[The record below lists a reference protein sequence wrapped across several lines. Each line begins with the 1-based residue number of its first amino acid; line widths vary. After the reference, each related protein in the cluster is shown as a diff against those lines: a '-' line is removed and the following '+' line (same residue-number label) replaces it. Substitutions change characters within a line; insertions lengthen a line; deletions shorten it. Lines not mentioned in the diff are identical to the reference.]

1 MKIQKLNVERC
12 GGWSDLTLPLATDGL
27 TVFYGPNEAGKSTLM
42 RFIRGVLYGFEPRDE
57 FGLGARPGRNAC
69 AGELL
74 LRDGDDE
81 YTVRRESEWNGR
93 GGLRVTTRDAVLDPE
108 SAIDRLR
115 AQVSRDVF
123 ERVFAVGLSELQ
135 ELGTLQGAEVARHV
149 YEMSLGLEGRRIV
162 AAWEQGA
169 ADRRALWD
177 ADSGDGE
184 LPRLTS
190 DIRSIDVRL
199 QECRQRDARIDAA
212 EQQRDRLLEIIDDQ
226 RARQRGL
233 HEQLRGHQFL
243 DRVWGPWRRQQDLI
257 AERDTLQALD
267 EFPEN
272 GVPRLDELDL
282 EIADRQRQRRRLRA
296 EAARIRQHAAG
307 TRPDDPIRRH
317 GSAVERLSEQAIEL
331 EEIELHLPQRR
342 GDAQQARRAMEDS
355 LRSLGSGWNEARIE
369 RLVDIPAVTRELFE
383 QARRYRAQLVH
394 RSRMIR
400 RYQRWSS
407 ELQQEQGIQA
417 SALRAYDGSSPE
429 EAREELSRRIEV
441 LEQLQSL
448 KLQADVRAQGVAA
461 LQEQLRSIE
470 SPRELPPY
478 YYTVLTLFGIGG
490 AALVVLGG
498 YRVFAGL
505 ATGGA
510 WLIGLILALVGVCC
524 AGLTWTMKQQFDPST
539 ESTKP
544 LRKRLAAAED
554 ELDDVRRDLG
564 RLSREFILNPRLRG
578 DRKAADAAEPASIE
592 EQLLDA
598 RQQFSRLEHAS
609 RDLAAL
615 QVRRE
620 RMGELRSAIRELQR
634 GVSEARRNW
643 CHALTQVGL
652 DESLQIKGSL
662 AAWETAM
669 TARQAFRSWNAARQ
683 KLETDEQR
691 LQAFRSEI
699 ALLAEE
705 LDDDEPGPASVFERV
720 AGWRQRWDDVCTARE
735 RLSLARQELR
745 ARRQESRELRQQLR
759 QFRQDRASLLA
770 SVGAADRAEFLT
782 LHRTYQRS
790 IEIDEL
796 LADLRDELATAARSE
811 PELAIV
817 EDDLQRLDPEE
828 NRLAIATVRNELADL
843 EQDLQRSHEELGQ
856 VRQSLETWEADRT
869 EIELRCERAQ
879 RLHELHDA
887 TERWCAVE
895 LALELLESQR
905 TQLERDCQPETLARA
920 SRYLE
925 QLTLSRYERVWM
937 PLGERRLV
945 VDDDQ
950 QQSLRVEQLS
960 NGTREQLF
968 LAIRLAL
975 IDQFRERGVELPVIL
990 DDVFVNFDQLRT
1002 EAAIDT
1008 LVDYARGGRQVL
1020 MFTCHLHL
1028 ARMCE
1033 DTGVRTI
1040 LLPDSTTTPRRRV
1053 G

>member
-12 GGWSDLTLPLATDGL
+12 GGWSDLSLPLAADGL
-27 TVFYGPNEAGKSTLM
+27 TVLYGPNEAGKSTLM
-42 RFIRGVLYGFEPRDE
+42 RFIRGVLYGFDPRDE
-57 FGLGARPGRNAC
+57 VGLGARPGRHSC

-74 LRDGDDE
+74 LRDGDEE

-93 GGLRVTTRDAVLDPE
+93 GGLRVTTRDAVLDSE

-115 AQVSRDVF
+115 GQVSRDLF

-149 YEMSLGLEGRRIV
+149 YEMSLGDAGRRIL

-169 ADRRALWD
+169 ADRRSLWD
-177 ADSGDGE
+177 AESGSGE

-190 DIRSIDVRL
+190 EIRSLDARL

-212 EQQRDRLLEIIDDQ
+212 EQERDRLLEMIDDQ
-226 RARQRGL
+226 RSRQRGL
-233 HEQLRGHQFL
+233 QEQLRGHQFL
-243 DRVWGPWRRQQDLI
+243 DRVWGPWRRQQDLM
-257 AERDTLQALD
+257 AERDALD
-267 EFPEN
+267 ALDDFPEQ
-272 GVPRLDELDL
+272 GLERLDELDL
-282 EIADRQRQRRRLRA
+282 ELADLQRQRRRLRA

-307 TRPDDPIRRH
+307 ARINDPIRRH
-317 GSAVERLSEQAIEL
+317 GAAVERLAEQAAEL
-331 EEIELHLPQRR
+331 EELEAQLPRR
-342 GDAQQARRAMEDS
+342 RNDVQAARLAMEHS
-355 LRSLGSGWNEARIE
+355 LRSLGSGWSEERIE
-369 RLVDIPAVTRELFE
+369 QLDASPAATRELFD

-407 ELQQEQGIQA
+407 DLQREQGAQA
-417 SALRAYDGSSPE
+417 SALRVYDGSSPE
-429 EAREELSRRIEV
+429 EAREELSRRIEA

-448 KLQADVRAQGVAA
+448 KLQADVHAQGVAA

-478 YYTVLTLFGIGG
+478 FYTVLTLFGLGG
-490 AALVVLGG
+490 AALAVLGG
-498 YRVFAGL
+498 FRVYEGL

-510 WLIGLILALVGVCC
+510 GLIGLILALVGVCC

-539 ESTKP
+539 ESTRP
-544 LRKRLAAAED
+544 LRQRLAAAED
-554 ELDDVRRDLG
+554 ELDDVRRELG
-564 RLSREFILNPRLRG
+564 RLSREFLLNRPLRG
-578 DRKAADAAEPASIE
+578 GRKTADDAEPVSID
-592 EQLLDA
+592 EQLLAA
-598 RQQFSRLEHAS
+598 RQQLSRLEHAS
-609 RDLAAL
+609 RDQAAL
-615 QVRRE
+615 QLRRE
-620 RMGELRSAIRELQR
+620 RMGELRSVIRELQR

-643 CHALTQVGL
+643 CHALQQVGL

-662 AAWETAM
+662 TAWETAL
-669 TARQAFRSWNAARQ
+669 TARQAAHDCRAARRD
-683 KLETDEQR
+683 LEADEQR
-691 LQAFRSEI
+691 VQKFRSEV
-699 ALLAEE
+699 AELAEK
-705 LDDDEPGPASVFERV
+705 LDDDDPGPTSVCERV
-720 AGWRQRWDDVCTARE
+720 AGWRQRWEEVCAARE
-735 RLSLARQELR
+735 RLSLARSELR
-745 ARRQESRELRQQLR
+745 SRRQESKALRRQLR
-759 QFRQDRASLLA
+759 RFRQERAALLA
-770 SVGAADRAEFLT
+770 SVSAVDRAGFLAA
-782 LHRTYQRS
+782 HRAYQRS

-811 PELAIV
+811 PELAVV

-828 NRLAIATVRNELADL
+828 NRLAIATVRSELADL

-856 VRQSLETWEADRT
+856 VKQSLETWEADRT
-869 EIELRCERAQ
+869 EVELRCERAQ
-879 RLHELHDA
+879 RLHELHHA

-895 LALELLESQR
+895 LALDLLESQR
-905 TQLERDCQPETLARA
+905 ARLERDCQPETLARA
-920 SRYLE
+920 SRYLQ

-945 VDDDQ
+945 VDDD

-1040 LLPDSTTTPRRRV
+1040 LLPDSTTSPRRRV